1 MRKRLLAAALAL
13 CLCLPFAARARESDW
28 IADESLRL
36 TGQVKDLAGSPAWRA
51 LMGGS
56 AEIAELLDGFAAADQ
71 AQEAARYTVTGAQ
84 ADNLLGPE
92 AAELPEELLPLAR
105 QRIISSIGIR
115 LGSTLGAAHIAAQS
129 IAMAGESL
137 PLPEG
142 WEGDNQLVL
151 LACGETW
158 SALVTMMDTGT
169 GVLAQQATFLHM
181 TAADAMAGLE
191 EMGLQPQ

>member
-13 CLCLPFAARARESDW
+13 CLCLPFAAHAQENDW

-36 TGQVKDLAGSPAWRA
+36 TGQVKDLAGSTAWRA
-51 LMGGS
+51 PMGGS
-56 AEIAELLDGFAAADQ
+56 AEIAELLDGFAASDQ

-84 ADNLLGPE
+84 ADSLLGPE
-92 AAELPEELLPLAR
+92 AAELREELLRLAR
-105 QRIISSIGIR
+105 QRIVSSIGTR
-115 LGSTLGAAHIAAQS
+115 LGSTLGSAHIAGQS

-142 WEGDNQLVL
+142 WEGDNLLVL
-151 LACGETW
+151 LACGEAW

-191 EMGLQPQ
+191 DMGLQPQ